1 MWHLTLEKKRQFE
14 RISVLPIHE
23 SDDDWAIVIREAQEE
38 GRNMDEEL
46 RQELEEVR
54 DELIAVI
61 PERFHSYVHD
71 YTLNTP
77 ALAKQVRDDYMG
89 WMKKQARLFEN
100 VLKKAWESRKEAL
113 PLLPQHAQDVFEDS
127 LHDGVVTSVERI
139 GSDLAIMFDMKGG
152 FTSKAIII
160 LKFVNISSEEG
171 CVETGSYYV
180 YDELRRVDKGIALR
194 VIFDSPEMQWTVE
207 CETIEAAYYFRPVT
221 YLEREGDMELKEY
234 VESLNPAYRH
244 VFITDAIV
252 PWNLEMPQK
261 KEDGFYIG
269 GIKVAETMEECI
281 ERIFCDTYEDPYAIF
296 SIPLPQEELEEA
308 ALGGDMELQV
318 RAFNTLYA
326 EPMANKEVINRIF
339 RKIIV
344 NEENEMIIS
353 VMAGHFGELGLLDED
368 IMTRF
373 DELSE

>member
-1 MWHLTLEKKRQFE
+1 MWHLTLEKKREFE
-14 RISVLPIHE
+14 RVSVLPIHE

-61 PERFHSYVHD
+61 PGRFHPYVHD

-77 ALAKQVRDDYMG
+77 ALAKQVRDDYMD

-100 VLKKAWESRKEAL
+100 ILKKAGESRKEAL
-113 PLLPQHAQDVFEDS
+113 PLLPQHAQEVFEDS
-127 LHDGVVTSVERI
+127 LHDGVVTNVEHI
-139 GSDLAIMFDMKGG
+139 GNDLALMFDMGGG
-152 FTSKAIII
+152 FTSKAIIV

-171 CVETGSYYV
+171 YVETGSYYV
-180 YDELRRVDKGIALR
+180 YDELRRADKGVALR
-194 VIFDSPEMQWTVE
+194 VIFDCPEMQWTVE
-207 CETIEAAYYFRPVT
+207 CETIEAACYFRPVA
-221 YLEREGDMELKEY
+221 YLEREGDMDLQEY
-234 VESLNPAYRH
+234 VESLNPAHRH
-244 VFITDAIV
+244 VFITNAIV
-252 PWNLEMPQK
+252 PWNLEMPQE

-281 ERIFCDTYEDPYAIF
+281 ERIFCDTYEDPDAIF
-296 SIPLPQEELEEA
+296 SIPLPQEELAEA